1 VSGFAWFWFLLSLL
15 QVGVAFYALLAALHW
30 RGVRLWPT
38 AAAPFGLL
46 RWGSVAAL
54 MGLVG
59 GLLWRV
65 GDVEF
70 TRWVGTGSL
79 MLAALLVISVLMLRV
94 RSEEADRRR
103 EALRTTTHRRLVPP
117 RTARSSEAAD
127 GASDDGDAG

>member
-15 QVGVAFYALLAALHW
+15 QVGVAFYLLLAALHW
-30 RGVRLWPT
+30 RGARLWPT

-46 RWGSVAAL
+46 RWGAVAAL
-54 MGLVG
+54 IGLVG

-79 MLAALLVISVLMLRV
+79 MLAAPLVIALLMWRV
-94 RSEEADRRR
+94 RWEAAEGRR
-103 EALRTTTHRRLVPP
+103 EALRTTAHRRVVPP

-127 GASDDGDAG
+127 GAVDDEDAG